1 MKFAE
6 INKMFTEIVN
16 EYISKGYYINTGS
29 MGGSQGEIAKVH
41 LTDGKELICVYIT
54 HTCNKKV
61 SYAENTHFLE
71 VVEIVVGRSNA
82 VDAVSAID
90 KRGFFATVWLDNL
103 EIIKTKTFY
112 SVARRKEFYTTDVS
126 EAIVCEEKRYNRGMR
141 RSRRSNMLFTSVE
154 AREIAKR
161 YIKRKAGYKRVS
173 VDEIHIVKNINEKN
187 NRANYAIIYK
197 GEVIF

>member
-29 MGGSQGEIAKVH
+29 MSGSQGEIAKIH
-41 LTDGKELICVYIT
+41 LTDGKELICVYIDY
-54 HTCNKKV
+54 TCNKKV
-61 SYAENTHFLE
+61 SYAENTHFLKAI
-71 VVEIVVGRSNA
+71 EIVVGRSNA
-82 VDAVSAID
+82 VAVID
-90 KRGFFATVWLDNL
+90 ERGPLSTVWLDKL

-112 SVARRKEFYTTDVS
+112 SVARRDEFYTTDVS

-141 RSRRSNMLFTSVE
+141 RSRRSNMLFNSIK

-173 VDEIHIVKNINEKN
+173 VDEIHIVKNINEKT

>member
-29 MGGSQGEIAKVH
+29 MGGSQGEVAKVH
-41 LTDGKELICVYIT
+41 LTDGKELICVYIDY
-54 HTCNKKV
+54 TCNKKV
-61 SYAENTHFLE
+61 IYAENTHFLKAI
-71 VVEIVVGRSNA
+71 EIVVGRSNA
-82 VDAVSAID
+82 VDVID
-90 KRGFFATVWLDNL
+90 ERTPFATVWFHEL
-103 EIIKTKTFY
+103 EIIKTKIFY
-112 SVARRKEFYTTDVS
+112 SVGSRNEIYTTDVS

-141 RSRRSNMLFTSVE
+141 RSRRSNILFNSAE

-173 VDEIHIVKNINEKN
+173 VDEIHIVKNINEKT

>member
-6 INKMFTEIVN
+6 INKMFTEIVS

-29 MGGSQGEIAKVH
+29 MSGSQGEIAKVH

-71 VVEIVVGRSNA
+71 AIEIVVGRSDA
-82 VDAVSAID
+82 VDVID
-90 KRGFFATVWLDNL
+90 ERTPFLTVWFHEL
-103 EIIKTKTFY
+103 EIIKVKTFY
-112 SVARRKEFYTTDVS
+112 SVARRSEFYTTDVS

-141 RSRRSNMLFTSVE
+141 RLRHNIFFNSAE
-154 AREIAKR
+154 AKEIAKR

-173 VDEIHIVKNINEKN
+173 VNEIHVAKNINKKT
-187 NRANYAIIYK
+187 NRANYVIIYK

>member
-41 LTDGKELICVYIT
+41 LTDGKELICVYIDY
-54 HTCNKKV
+54 TCNKKV
-61 SYAENTHFLE
+61 IYAENTHFLKAI
-71 VVEIVVGRSNA
+71 EIVVGRSNA
-82 VDAVSAID
+82 VAVID
-90 KRGFFATVWLDNL
+90 ERGPLSTVWLDNL

-141 RSRRSNMLFTSVE
+141 RSRRSNMLFNSIE

-173 VDEIHIVKNINEKN
+173 VDEIHIVKNINEKT

-197 GEVIF
+197 GEVIS

>member
-6 INKMFTEIVN
+6 INKMFTEIVS

-29 MGGSQGEIAKVH
+29 MSGSQGEIAKIH
-41 LTDGKELICVYIT
+41 LTDGKELICVYIDY
-54 HTCNKKV
+54 TCNKKV
-61 SYAENTHFLE
+61 IYAENTHFLKTI
-71 VVEIVVGRSNA
+71 EIVVGRSNA
-82 VDAVSAID
+82 VDVID
-90 KRGFFATVWLDNL
+90 ERGPLSTVWLDKL

-112 SVARRKEFYTTDVS
+112 SVARRDEFYTTDVS

-141 RSRRSNMLFTSVE
+141 RSRRSNMLFNSIE

-173 VDEIHIVKNINEKN
+173 VDEIHIVKNINEKT